1 MARVEILRGALD
13 GHWLEDFE
21 QLCRRWFSSVEQRLA
36 DPRELAAFPALEMLG
51 KQSGLPLNLFLDQTK
66 PPPGIEQ
73 FYDMIARCSVWD
85 DIAGGEPLFLIKDYC
100 SVRRQK
106 PDEIHRSFG
115 WHQDSVV
122 VSWTSKTTLVFPG
135 YVAWVPITPIDADT
149 PTLQIIRD
157 WSAKQLEHNAGGKTG
172 YLESTTVPT
181 GEIMTVSDLAR
192 GDVLLFDLNCPH
204 RTHVKPSM
212 TKDRLSVDLRLVRQ
226 RPGTYRGE
234 LIPLTN
240 FSKLPNR
247 SGSERRLSLSLSS

>member
-1 MARVEILRGALD
+1 
-13 GHWLEDFE
+13 
-21 QLCRRWFSSVEQRLA
+21 
-36 DPRELAAFPALEMLG
+36 
-51 KQSGLPLNLFLDQTK
+51 
-66 PPPGIEQ
+66 
-73 FYDMIARCSVWD
+73 
-85 DIAGGEPLFLIKDYC
+85 
-100 SVRRQK
+100 
-106 PDEIHRSFG
+106 
-115 WHQDSVV
+115 
-122 VSWTSKTTLVFPG
+122 LVFPG

-240 FSKLPNR
+240 FSKLPNG